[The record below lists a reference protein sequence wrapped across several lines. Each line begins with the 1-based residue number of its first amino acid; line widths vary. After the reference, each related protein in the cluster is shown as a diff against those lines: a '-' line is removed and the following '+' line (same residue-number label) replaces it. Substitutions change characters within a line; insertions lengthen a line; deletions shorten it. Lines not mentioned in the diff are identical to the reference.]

1 MKDLLEIVSELQ
13 LGVMSRK
20 KADIVQVLVTHASNC
35 QQLNKSAVTRRNRNT
50 VLPVYLSDIFLAT

>member
-20 KADIVQVLVTHASNC
+20 KADIVQVLVTHAPNC
-35 QQLNKSAVTRRNRNT
+35 QQLNKSAVTRRNINT
-50 VLPVYLSDIFLAT
+50 VLPVSLSDIFLAT

>member
-35 QQLNKSAVTRRNRNT
+35 QQLNKSAVTRRNKHST
-50 VLPVYLSDIFLAT
+50 SCILI

>member
-35 QQLNKSAVTRRNRNT
+35 QQLNKSAVTRRNINR

>member
-35 QQLNKSAVTRRNRNT
+35 QQLNKSVVTRRNINT

>member
-35 QQLNKSAVTRRNRNT
+35 QQLNKSAVTRRNINT
-50 VLPVYLSDIFLAT
+50 VLPVNLSDIFLAT

>member
-35 QQLNKSAVTRRNRNT
+35 QQLNKSAVTPRNINT

>member
-35 QQLNKSAVTRRNRNT
+35 QQLNKSAVTGRNINT

>member
-20 KADIVQVLVTHASNC
+20 KADIVQVLVTHAPNC
-35 QQLNKSAVTRRNRNT
+35 QQLNKSAVTRRNIIT